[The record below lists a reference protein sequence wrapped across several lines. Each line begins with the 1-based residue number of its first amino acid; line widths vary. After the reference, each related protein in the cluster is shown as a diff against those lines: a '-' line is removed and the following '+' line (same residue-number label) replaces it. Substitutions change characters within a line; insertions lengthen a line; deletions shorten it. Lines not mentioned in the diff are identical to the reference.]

1 MAGKE
6 YNDTLLAMKPLTLF
20 LFLSLSLAGFGQG
33 VYYPTGRID
42 TTLLNKVDSVSDEW
56 RKEFLWRDSLS
67 NIRDS
72 ISPKYD
78 TVAVWIECADTTKP
92 ISYNMTVSGYE
103 VTKTYWVPE
112 YWDTRGFYLTYHEA
126 YWQTDHVCYL
136 DHFKKPLPFLGWGTK
151 ERK

>member
-1 MAGKE
+1 
-6 YNDTLLAMKPLTLF
+6 MKPLTLF
-20 LFLSLSLAGFGQG
+20 LFLSLSLAGFGQ
-33 VYYPTGRID
+33 D
-42 TTLLNKVDSVSDEW
+42 TTRFAILDSDTLG
-56 RKEFLWRDSLS
+56 F
-67 NIRDS
+67 IHQP
-72 ISPKYD
+72 IYD
-78 TVAVWIECADTTKP
+78 TVAVWIECADTTKL